1 MLFRKKEGKEE
12 PSELALQEDSSG
24 ASSWSHS
31 SDDENVLVDPY
42 GEGRNVH
49 QSPMQGEIEAFG
61 SGYGLA
67 AAEKSFQTEGASS
80 VDSDNYASV
89 ESRESLRD
97 GLDRAIE
104 SGDWAALE
112 RQTNDMLEIPDEEIL
127 GITGPTSSGDTLNDD
142 TDSQGGWST
151 GDDEGSNRTSASSV
165 DNERIKTLER
175 LIETDDWQGIVT
187 ASRIHNIH
195 EDSTMASMS
204 TSEFHDATLASNS
217 SMGEYHDTEE
227 TSAGLIAQ
235 DEIWTS
241 IARRADGGKTV
252 GDESTFV

>member
-31 SDDENVLVDPY
+31 SDEENVLVDPY
-42 GEGRNVH
+42 GDGGNVH

-61 SGYGLA
+61 SGYGLV
-67 AAEKSFQTEGASS
+67 AAEKSFQAEGSSS
-80 VDSDNYASV
+80 VDSDNLASV
-89 ESRESLRD
+89 ESRDSLRD

-112 RQTNDMLEIPDEEIL
+112 RQTNNMLEIPSEEML
-127 GITGPTSSGDTLNDD
+127 GITPVISSGSFNDD

-151 GDDEGSNRTSASSV
+151 GGDEDSNRTSASSV
-165 DNERIKTLER
+165 DNERIRTLER

-187 ASRIHNIH
+187 ASRIHNIN
-195 EDSTMASMS
+195 EDSTMASAS
-204 TSEFHDATLASNS
+204 TCELHDATLASNS
-217 SMGEYHDTEE
+217 SMGEFHDTEE
-227 TSAGLIAQ
+227 TSADLIAQ
-235 DEIWTS
+235 DEIWKS
-241 IARRADGGKTV
+241 ITRRADGGKTN
-252 GDESTFV
+252 GNESTFV